1 MHPVRRAH
9 HCLRPPPPPTAAAA
23 AARAAAAAIATAS
36 AVAVAAAAAAAAA
49 LAAAAAAAAAVAR
62 ARPAAAAAAVAAVAA
77 AAAAPAAAPA
87 GAARR
92 RLVQVVSRVSDGTYS
107 ALIHVTS
114 WAAGQAVMVEFGT
127 PTAVSGVWHATLFSS
142 TATSAAFRLDGTAG
156 PGFTFQIKAKGT
168 VPERPRLRV
177 GDPCAGAKLEL
188 LKEWG
193 GGFAAAVTPVVWLPG
208 QPVTVRFDGKAATGI
223 EVTKSWHAAVTAAG
237 GLAAGFEMDR
247 SSDARGAFLFNANVV
262 GLEKEKGKPK
272 DVFAKDASQLT
283 GAALA
288 VHELGQEGG
297 HTITCERLRL
307 PPPPPAPKPP
317 PPSSPSPPPAATLWT
332 YSPPSPPPPPPKPA
346 ARSAAVA
353 NVHVDAPTIA
363 FVGCD
368 TVRLSWPFEGGAGR
382 RVRWATCVAAKADGC
397 DTGDGVFGGGGG
409 DDKASKLV
417 NAAAA
422 VGGVAVPGLARHTE
436 YAFRVQPQL
445 VDGQWGAP
453 SAATL
458 ARTSERSAPG
468 TGPQPP
474 RVVGAERGHAPSC
487 TEARVRLPPARDG
500 CDAENS
506 FALQYRV
513 APADDGEWEYW
524 GGKDAAHPP
533 NAVLKIGGLDAA
545 SAYEFRVLGRNEDGE
560 SPWSDPSKASLAGGD
575 AAPLDAPRATAL
587 SSASMLLEWSAPS
600 ATAACKLDLKWRVEM
615 RRGQSSGKA
624 GGWEQVATVAA
635 PRAIVREGVRCGLG
649 CSFRVTVLGIDGWNA
664 PSEASPALTGA
675 APPPPS
681 PPGAVRLLV
690 VRAARVAAA
699 RLSGAEAEREERKGP
714 RPSRPSASM
723 PDGSP
728 SPR

>member
-1 MHPVRRAH
+1 MKLRGAFPVAPRLSCRLASPPPPPPPATPAPPNLNPRPPPPPAACLNAKAAILNVYGGGRSYQGEVTVTH
-9 HCLRPPPPPTAAAA
+9 WSPGQTVTLDFGTPTEVTNAWSAGLAGVTATTATFALGGHEQYRSFRYAAKGAALVPCIPCGELNHCLRPPPPPAPPPPPPAPPPPPSPRPKPPSPPSPPPPPPPPPSPPPPPPPPPSPAPVSPPPPLPPSPPSPPPPPRRPPPPPALPGGDSFTLS
-23 AARAAAAAIATAS
+23 RAFA
-36 AVAVAAAAAAAAA
+36 
-49 LAAAAAAAAAVAR
+49 
-62 ARPAAAAAAVAAVAA
+62 
-77 AAAAPAAAPA
+77 
-87 GAARR
+87 
-92 RLVQVVSRVSDGTYS
+92 DGTYS

-247 SSDARGAFLFNANVV
+247 SSDARGAFLFNANVL

-368 TVRLSWPFEGGAGR
+368 TVRLSWPFDEAVPKW

-397 DTGDGVFGGGGG
+397 DTGDGVFGGGEG

-422 VGGVAVPGLARHTE
+422 VGGVAVPGLGRHTE

-458 ARTSERSAPG
+458 ARTSERSAP
-468 TGPQPP
+468 
-474 RVVGAERGHAPSC
+474 ARGRS
-487 TEARVRLPPARDG
+487 RRG
-500 CDAENS
+500 
-506 FALQYRV
+506 
-513 APADDGEWEYW
+513 
-524 GGKDAAHPP
+524 
-533 NAVLKIGGLDAA
+533 
-545 SAYEFRVLGRNEDGE
+545 
-560 SPWSDPSKASLAGGD
+560 
-575 AAPLDAPRATAL
+575 
-587 SSASMLLEWSAPS
+587 WSAPS
-600 ATAACKLDLKWRVEM
+600 AATHRRAPRRACGCRRRATAATPRI
-615 RRGQSSGKA
+615 RSRSS
-624 GGWEQVATVAA
+624 T
-635 PRAIVREGVRCGLG
+635 
-649 CSFRVTVLGIDGWNA
+649 
-664 PSEASPALTGA
+664 ASHPPTTASGSTGA
-675 APPPPS
+675 ARTPPTRRTPC
-681 PPGAVRLLV
+681 
-690 VRAARVAAA
+690 
-699 RLSGAEAEREERKGP
+699 
-714 RPSRPSASM
+714 
-723 PDGSP
+723 
-728 SPR
+728 

>member
-1 MHPVRRAH
+1 MPALLSELVDGKGGAGELRRV
-9 HCLRPPPPPTAAAA
+9 LGEDVLGLPLLLLQPQDVGVEEKGP
-23 AARAAAAAIATAS
+23 AR
-36 AVAVAAAAAAAAA
+36 
-49 LAAAAAAAAAVAR
+49 VAR
-62 ARPAAAAAAVAAVAA
+62 AVHLE
-77 AAAAPAAAPA
+77 A
-87 GAARR
+87 G
-92 RLVQVVSRVSDGTYS
+92 G
-107 ALIHVTS
+107 
-114 WAAGQAVMVEFGT
+114 E
-127 PTAVSGVWHATLFSS
+127 
-142 TATSAAFRLDGTAG
+142 
-156 PGFTFQIKAKGT
+156 
-168 VPERPRLRV
+168 
-177 GDPCAGAKLEL
+177 
-188 LKEWG
+188 
-193 GGFAAAVTPVVWLPG
+193 
-208 QPVTVRFDGKAATGI
+208 
-223 EVTKSWHAAVTAAG
+223 AAG
-237 GLAAGFEMDR
+237 GR
-247 SSDARGAFLFNANVV
+247 HRRV
-262 GLEKEKGKPK
+262 PR
-272 DVFAKDASQLT
+272 
-283 GAALA
+283 
-288 VHELGQEGG
+288 LGQEGG

-307 PPPPPAPKPP
+307 PPPPPAPRPP

-368 TVRLSWPFEGGAGR
+368 TVRLSWPFDEAVPKW

-397 DTGDGVFGGGGG
+397 DTGDGVFGGGEG

-422 VGGVAVPGLARHTE
+422 VGGVAVPGLGRHTE

-506 FALQYRV
+506 FALEYRV

-587 SSASMLLEWSAPS
+587 SSASMLLEWSAPA

-690 VRAARVAAA
+690 ARAAPRVAAA
-699 RLSGAEAEREERKGP
+699 RLSGAEAEREERKWAKAVAAALGVDAGQLAVAEVGGAPPPQAGGGGAAATVDVLIDVRFAETWPAPARARSRQISRRSARRRSPP
-714 RPSRPSASM
+714 RRRRRPAAAARRR
-723 PDGSP
+723 
-728 SPR
+728 PRRRRAGRHRRRGRPRRPWPTCAPPARPRHRSVAQRRRAAPPARRGGARRRAATAAAARRR